1 MSVSRSSEA
10 RDDAEARVEYAK
22 CSLAC
27 LLREFG
33 RYMEQSRVA
42 IVPLDAEHDVASLID
57 VDLARV
63 AHHDLDREI
72 FIVNVNQDTLHGG
85 NVDSVVRHFV
95 TLIFWLFADNYCF
108 ICDKS
113 QQILQQYIV
122 NRETS

>member
-1 MSVSRSSEA
+1 
-10 RDDAEARVEYAK
+10 
-22 CSLAC
+22 
-27 LLREFG
+27 
-33 RYMEQSRVA
+33 MEQSRVA

-95 TLIFWLFADNYCF
+95 TLIFGCLPTTIVSFVTNLSKYYNN
-108 ICDKS
+108 
-113 QQILQQYIV
+113 ILLIQKHHSNDIV
-122 NRETS
+122 VYAMPKLGDDFVAV